1 MEYQKMV
8 KQAAL
13 ALVREQLLV
22 LPQEA
27 LPQEEQPQAQ
37 EAVVAEAL
45 ASPQEEEGVVVA
57 VEAEVVAALLVEA

>member
-13 ALVREQLLV
+13 ALVQLLV

-27 LPQEEQPQAQ
+27 LPHEEQPQAQ
-37 EAVVAEAL
+37 EAVEVEAL
-45 ASPQEEEGVVVA
+45 ALPQAEVVVEVVRV
-57 VEAEVVAALLVEA
+57 VEAEVAALLVEA

>member
-13 ALVREQLLV
+13 ALVQLLV

-37 EAVVAEAL
+37 EAV
-45 ASPQEEEGVVVA
+45 
-57 VEAEVVAALLVEA
+57 EVVA